1 MIKKYGGK
9 KSGKIPPI
17 PAFLTVDSVDDV
29 HSIMMIYISSRR
41 FWRKPCEGYNFRIR
55 KSPQD
60 LSHELGE
67 NCLLIVQWLKRRLAI
82 LFTITARQTE
92 NYLILNCS
100 I

>member
-55 KSPQD
+55 KSPRD
-60 LSHELGE
+60 YAPMSLVKIAG
-67 NCLLIVQWLKRRLAI
+67 
-82 LFTITARQTE
+82 
-92 NYLILNCS
+92 
-100 I
+100 